1 MADMLRREMKGRLT
15 RMSGFD
21 PDRVREMVAKVL
33 LKPDGTLKIEFVEKF
48 AILSETRIRYEKLVD
63 DAMSC

>member
-15 RMSGFD
+15 KMSGFD

-33 LKPDGTLKIEFVEKF
+33 LKPDGALKIEFVEKF
-48 AILSETRIRYEKLVD
+48 AILS
-63 DAMSC
+63 

>member
-1 MADMLRREMKGRLT
+1 
-15 RMSGFD
+15 
-21 PDRVREMVAKVL
+21 MVAKVL